1 MRYWLSLLLLLLAV
15 TAHADER
22 ILDFHSQI
30 IVHGDGSLLVTE
42 TIRVRAEGQQIRRGI
57 YRDFP
62 TDYEDRY
69 GNRYRVDFTVL
80 EVLRDD
86 RSEDYHSERKGNGV
100 RVYIGNA
107 NRQLRP
113 GEYSYTLSY
122 RTDRQLGF
130 FADHDELY
138 WNVTGNGWSF
148 PIDHAGADIQL
159 PPSLAD
165 STLSIEAY
173 TGPAGATGRNYL
185 AQAGAAAAQFETTRP
200 LGAGEGLTIVVGW
213 PKGHVQEPT
222 QQEQL
227 RYLLDDNR
235 ELLVAGGGL
244 LLLTFYYLMV
254 WHRVGRDPVA
264 GVIIPQYEP
273 PAKFSPASLRFI
285 RRMGYDHKAFAA
297 ALVGLAVK
305 GLLRID
311 YLHGHYTAHR
321 EKVAATDLAPGEQAL
336 LKHLF
341 ASSDSITFKQ
351 DNHRRIKTVIDAHK
365 EALKRNYERLY
376 FATNSAWLIPGILLS
391 LATLALAAV
400 QLPQDEEAFAGVF
413 MLVWLSGWSVGV
425 VVLLLGAWRAWRN
438 AFNGGSFIAALGVT
452 AFALPFVAGEGF
464 GIWAL
469 IHFTSLTMVAVL
481 LSIIALNLVFYHL
494 LKAPTLAGRK
504 LLDRIEGL
512 HLYLDV
518 AEKDELQ
525 LKHPPEKTPQ
535 LFERLLPYAMALDLE
550 QRWAERFAAVF
561 ARLSAERQGYSPSW
575 YRGSHFS
582 GHDLGSFAGSLGGA
596 MSSAISSSSSAPG
609 SSSGGGGGGGG
620 SSGGGGGGGGG
631 GGW

>member
-1 MRYWLSLLLLLLAV
+1 MRHWLLLLLLIAAGV
-15 TAHADER
+15 HADER
-22 ILDFHSQI
+22 ILDFHSAI
-30 IVHGDGSLLVTE
+30 IVYSDGGMLVTE
-42 TIRVRAEGQQIRRGI
+42 TLRVRAEGQQIRRGI

-62 TDYEDRY
+62 TDYRDHL
-69 GNRYRVDFTVL
+69 GNRYRVAFDVV
-80 EVLRDD
+80 EVLRDG
-86 RSEDYHSERKGNGV
+86 RREDYHTERRSNGV
-100 RVYIGNA
+100 RLYVGNA
-107 NRQLRP
+107 ERLLRT
-113 GEYSYTLSY
+113 GEYTYTLSY
-122 RTDRQLGF
+122 RTSRQLGF

-138 WNVTGNGWSF
+138 WNVTGNGWGF
-148 PIDHAGADIQL
+148 PIDHAGATVQL
-159 PPSLAD
+159 PPSLGSSA
-165 STLSIEAY
+165 LALEAY
-173 TGPAGATGRNYL
+173 TGPAGSRGQQYR
-185 AQAGAAAAQFETTRP
+185 AAQPEQAMAWFETTHP
-200 LGAGEGLTIVVGW
+200 LDAGEGLTIVVGW

-222 QQEQL
+222 QQEQV

-244 LLLTFYYLMV
+244 LLLIFYYLMV
-254 WHRVGRDPVA
+254 WHRVGRDPAA

-285 RRMGYDHKAFAA
+285 SRMGYDHKAFAA

-311 YLHGHYTAHR
+311 YLNGHYTAHR
-321 EKVAATDLAPGEQAL
+321 EKAPATDLAPGEQAL

-351 DNHRRIKTVIDAHK
+351 DNHHRIKVAIDAHK
-365 EALKRNYERLY
+365 DALQRNYEKMY
-376 FATNSAWLIPGILLS
+376 FITNSAWLIPGILLS
-391 LATLALAAV
+391 LATLVVAAL
-400 QLPQDEEAFAGVF
+400 QLPQGEDAFAGVF
-413 MLVWLSGWSVGV
+413 MLVWLSGWSIGV
-425 VVLLLGAWRAWRN
+425 VVLAKGALTAWRH
-438 AFNGGSFIAALGVT
+438 AFSGGSYVSAIAVT
-452 AFALPFVAGEGF
+452 AFALPFMAGEGF

-469 IHFTSLTMVAVL
+469 VHFTSLSMVAVL
-481 LSIIALNLVFYHL
+481 LGVIALNLVFYHL

-512 HLYLDV
+512 YLYLDV

-535 LFERLLPYAMALDLE
+535 LFERLLPYAMALDVE

-561 ARLSAERQGYSPSW
+561 ARLSAEQHEYSPSW

-582 GHDLGSFAGSLGGA
+582 GRDLGAFAGSLGSA

-609 SSSGGGGGGGG
+609 SSSGGGGGG

>member
-1 MRYWLSLLLLLLAV
+1 MHRWLLLLLLLITAG
-15 TAHADER
+15 AHADER
-22 ILDFHSQI
+22 ILDFHSAI
-30 IVHGDGSLLVTE
+30 IVYGDSSMLVTE

-62 TDYEDRY
+62 TDYRDSH
-69 GNRYRVDFTVL
+69 GNRYRVGFNVV
-80 EVLRDD
+80 EVLRDG
-86 RSEDYHSERKGNGV
+86 RREDYHTERRQNGT
-100 RVYIGNA
+100 RVYVGNA
-107 NRQLRP
+107 ERLLQA
-113 GEYSYTLSY
+113 GEYTYTLSY
-122 RTDRQLGF
+122 RTARQLGF

-138 WNVTGNGWSF
+138 WNVTGNGWAF
-148 PIDHAGADIQL
+148 PIDHAAATVQL
-159 PPSLAD
+159 PPSLGNSAL
-165 STLSIEAY
+165 TVEAY
-173 TGPAGATGRNYL
+173 TGPAGSKGQLYRATQPE
-185 AQAGAAAAQFETTRP
+185 QAMAWFETSHP
-200 LGAGEGLTIVVGW
+200 LAANEGLTIVVGW

-222 QQEQL
+222 QQEQV

-244 LLLTFYYLMV
+244 LLLTFYYLLV
-254 WHRVGRDPVA
+254 WHRVGRDPAA

-285 RRMGYDHKAFAA
+285 RRMGYDHKTFAT

-305 GLLRID
+305 GLVRID
-311 YLHGHYTAHR
+311 YLNGHYTAHR
-321 EKVAATDLAPGEQAL
+321 EKAPATELAPGEHAL
-336 LKHLF
+336 LKQLF
-341 ASSDSITFKQ
+341 DSSNSITFKQ
-351 DNHRRIKTVIDAHK
+351 DDHRRIKTAIDAHK
-365 EALKRNYERLY
+365 EALKRNYEKLY
-376 FATNSAWLIPGILLS
+376 FATNSAWLIPGFLLS
-391 LATLALAAV
+391 LATVVIAAL
-400 QLPQDEEAFAGVF
+400 QLPQGEEAFAGVF

-425 VVLLLGAWRAWRN
+425 VVLLLGAWSAWRN
-438 AFNGGSFIAALGVT
+438 AFNGGSFVAAIAIT

-469 IHFTSLTMVAVL
+469 IHFTSLSMVAVL
-481 LSIIALNLVFYHL
+481 LSIISLNLVFYHL

-525 LKHPPEKTPQ
+525 LNHPPEKNPQ
-535 LFERLLPYAMALDLE
+535 LFERLLPYAMALDVE

-561 ARLSAERQGYSPSW
+561 ARLSAERQKYHPSW
-575 YRGSHFS
+575 YHGSHFNTHS
-582 GHDLGSFAGSLGGA
+582 LGSFAGSLGGA
-596 MSSAISSSSSAPG
+596 MSSAISSSSTAPG
-609 SSSGGGGGGGG
+609 SSSGGGGGG